1 MRTMRGTPCAATLG
15 DVQALDSLRGRV
27 RAVDPF
33 KVDAAIAAA
42 FIGVAIVEFAHLD
55 PEGHSRAVTIPAAA
69 IALSSLAFR
78 RRDALLA
85 AVLFAVPT
93 ALQAFLDGY
102 MTENSTTPFVG
113 LLFLLYSIGRY
124 AEPRR
129 LRSALVILV
138 SAMVLA
144 LSVEVGWEGPGDLV
158 WIVFLFGLPV
168 VAGRALRSRVML
180 QAELREKAEE
190 AERDRA
196 ERAQLA
202 VEDERVRI
210 ASELQ
215 ELVANGL
222 STMVVQAQA
231 VPRAIETGDTARAG
245 IALAAV
251 ETTGREA
258 LTEMRTLLGVLR
270 REGDAARLAPQPGL
284 ARLEALAERNR
295 ERGLSVRLDL
305 HGWRRALP
313 AGVDLT
319 AYRVGEDALDAARGN
334 DAREAEVFLRYK
346 PRELQLQVTDD
357 RADGDSGQLVG
368 LRDRVGLYGGHL
380 RSERIGSVRFRVR
393 ATLPLEEES

>member
-1 MRTMRGTPCAATLG
+1 MSIYARAVTLDG
-15 DVQALDSLRGRV
+15 VQALDSLRRRV
-27 RAVDPF
+27 QAVNPF
-33 KVDAAIAAA
+33 MVDVALAAA
-42 FIGVAIVEFAHLD
+42 FVAVAVVEFAHLD
-55 PEGHSRAVTIPAAA
+55 PEGSDRGVTIAAA
-69 IALSSLAFR
+69 MIALSSLAFR
-78 RRDALLA
+78 RRNVLLA
-85 AVLFAVPT
+85 AVLFGVPT
-93 ALQAFLDGY
+93 VLQSFLDGY
-102 MTENSTTPFVG
+102 LTENSTTPFVG

-129 LRSALVILV
+129 LRAALVLLV
-138 SAMVLA
+138 SSMVVA

-168 VAGRALRSRVML
+168 VAGRALRSRMML

-190 AERDRA
+190 AERGRA

-231 VPRAIETGDTARAG
+231 VPRAVEAGDTARAG
-245 IALAAV
+245 TALAAV
-251 ETTGREA
+251 ETTGRDA

-270 REGDAARLAPQPGL
+270 REGDAAKLAPQPGL
-284 ARLEALAERNR
+284 GRLEALAERSR
-295 ERGLSVRLDL
+295 ERGLSVNLDL

-319 AYRVGEDALDAARGN
+319 AYRVVEDALDAARAS
-334 DAREAEVFLRYK
+334 DAREAEVLVRYR
-346 PRELQLQVTDD
+346 PRELQLQVIDD
-357 RADGDSGQLVG
+357 RSDGDSGQLAG

-380 RSERIGSVRFRVR
+380 RAERIDSGRFRVK

>member
-1 MRTMRGTPCAATLG
+1 MTIHARAVTLG
-15 DVQALDSLRGRV
+15 RVQVVESVRNRI
-27 RAVDPF
+27 RAVDPL
-33 KVDAAIAAA
+33 KVDAVLAAA
-42 FIGVAIVEFAHLD
+42 FVVVAIIEFAHLD
-55 PEGHSRAVTIPAAA
+55 PEGHSRGVTIAAST

-78 RRDALLA
+78 RRDALVA
-85 AVLFAVPT
+85 AVIFSVPT
-93 ALQAFLDGY
+93 VLQAFLDGY
-102 MTENSTTPFVG
+102 MTKNSTTPFVG
-113 LLFLLYSIGRY
+113 LLFLLYSVGRY
-124 AEPRR
+124 AEAPR
-129 LRSALVILV
+129 LRNALIVLIGSMILT
-138 SAMVLA
+138 
-144 LSVEVGWEGPGDLV
+144 LSVEVGWEGPADLV

-168 VAGRALRSRVML
+168 LAGRALRSRMLL
-180 QAELREKAEE
+180 QAELREKAEQ

-196 ERAQLA
+196 DRAQLA
-202 VEDERVRI
+202 VEHERVRI

-231 VPRAIETGDTARAG
+231 VPRAVESGDTARAG
-245 IALAAV
+245 TALAAV

-284 ARLEALAERNR
+284 GRLEALAERTR
-295 ERGLSVRLDL
+295 ERGLPVRLDL

-319 AYRVGEDALDAARGN
+319 AYRVVEDALDAARQN
-334 DAREAEVFLRYK
+334 NARGAEVYVRYR

-357 RADGDSGQLVG
+357 RPDGDSRDLAG

-380 RSERIGSVRFRVR
+380 RAERVDTRRFRMR
-393 ATLPLEEES
+393 ATLPLEDES

>member
-1 MRTMRGTPCAATLG
+1 MSIHTRAVTLG
-15 DVQALDSLRGRV
+15 DVQVLDSLRRRV
-27 RAVDPF
+27 HAVDPF
-33 KVDAAIAAA
+33 KLDTAIAAV
-42 FIGVAIVEFAHLD
+42 FVVVAAIELYHLD
-55 PEGHSRAVTIPAAA
+55 SEGHSRPLTIAAA
-69 IALSSLAFR
+69 VVALSGLAFR
-78 RRDALLA
+78 RRDAVIA

-93 ALQAFLDGY
+93 VLQAVLDGY
-102 MTENSTTPFVG
+102 MTKNSTTPFVG

-124 AEPRR
+124 ADARR
-129 LRSALVILV
+129 LRDALLLLV

-144 LSVEVGWEGPGDLV
+144 LSFEVGWDGPGDLI
-158 WIVFLFGLPV
+158 WLTFLFGLPV
-168 VAGRALRSRVML
+168 LAGRALRSRMML
-180 QAELREKAEE
+180 QGELREKAEL

-196 ERAQLA
+196 DRAQLA

-210 ASELQ
+210 ATELQ

-231 VPRAIETGDTARAG
+231 VPRAVDSGDTARAG
-245 IALAAV
+245 TALAAV

-270 REGDAARLAPQPGL
+270 REGDAAKLAPQPGL
-284 ARLEALAERNR
+284 GRLEALAERTR

-319 AYRVGEDALDAARGN
+319 AYRVIEDALDAARAGG
-334 DAREAEVFLRYK
+334 AGEAELYVRYR
-346 PRELQLQVTDD
+346 PRELQLQVIDD
-357 RADGDSGQLVG
+357 RTDGDSGRLAG

-380 RSERIGSVRFRVR
+380 RAERIDAGRFRVR

>member
-1 MRTMRGTPCAATLG
+1 MPIHARADTLG
-15 DVQALDSLRGRV
+15 DVQAVESARNRL

-33 KVDAAIAAA
+33 RVDVAIAVA
-42 FIGVAIVEFAHLD
+42 FIVVSVVEFAHLD
-55 PEGHSRAVTIPAAA
+55 PEGHNRGVTIAASVV
-69 IALSSLAFR
+69 ALSGLAFR
-78 RRDALLA
+78 RRDALVA
-85 AVLFAVPT
+85 AVIFATPA

-102 MTENSTTPFVG
+102 MTTNSTTPFVA

-129 LRSALVILV
+129 LRTALILLV
-138 SAMVLA
+138 SAMVLT
-144 LSVEVGWEGPGDLV
+144 LSVEVGWEGPADLV

-180 QAELREKAEE
+180 QAELRAKAEE
-190 AERDRA
+190 AERDRV
-196 ERAQLA
+196 ERAELA
-202 VEDERVRI
+202 VEEERVRI

-222 STMVVQAQA
+222 SAMVVQAQA
-231 VPRAIETGDTARAG
+231 VPRAVEAGDTARAG
-245 IALAAV
+245 TALAAV

-270 REGDAARLAPQPGL
+270 RGGDAAKLAPQPGL
-284 ARLEALAERNR
+284 GRLEALAERSR
-295 ERGLSVRLDL
+295 ERGLAVRLDL

-319 AYRVGEDALDAARGN
+319 AYRVIEDALDAAREN
-334 DAREAEVFLRYK
+334 DAREAEVIVRYR

-357 RADGDSGQLVG
+357 RSDGDSGQLAG
-368 LRDRVGLYGGHL
+368 LRERVGLYGGHL
-380 RSERIGSVRFRVR
+380 RAERVEAGRFRVR

>member
-1 MRTMRGTPCAATLG
+1 M
-15 DVQALDSLRGRV
+15 DSLRR
-27 RAVDPF
+27 RLQAVDPF
-33 KVDAAIAAA
+33 KLDIAIAAA
-42 FIGVAIVEFAHLD
+42 FVVVAVVELANLD
-55 PEGHSRAVTIPAAA
+55 PEGHNRGVTVAAAA

-85 AVLFAVPT
+85 AALFGVPT
-93 ALQAFLDGY
+93 VIQSFLDGY

-129 LRSALVILV
+129 LRSALVVLI
-138 SAMVLA
+138 SAMVVA
-144 LSVEVGWEGPGDLV
+144 LTIEVGWDGPADLV
-158 WIVFLFGLPV
+158 WLTFLFGLPV
-168 VAGRALRSRVML
+168 LAGRALRSRKLL
-180 QAELREKAEE
+180 QAELREKAEQ

-196 ERAQLA
+196 GRAQLA

-210 ASELQ
+210 ATELQ

-231 VPRAIETGDTARAG
+231 VPRAVESGDTARAG
-245 IALAAV
+245 TALAAV

-270 REGDAARLAPQPGL
+270 REGDAAKLAPQPGL
-284 ARLEALAERNR
+284 ARLEALAERTR
-295 ERGLSVRLDL
+295 ERGLSVRLDR

-319 AYRVGEDALDAARGN
+319 AYRVIEDALDAAREN
-334 DAREAEVFLRYK
+334 DARDAEVYVRYR
-346 PRELQLQVTDD
+346 PRELQLQVIDD
-357 RADGDSGQLVG
+357 RPDGDSGEPVG

-380 RSERIGSVRFRVR
+380 RAERIDPDHFRVR
-393 ATLPLEEES
+393 ATLPLEEEES

>member
-1 MRTMRGTPCAATLG
+1 MPIHARAVTLG
-15 DVQALDSLRGRV
+15 DVQVLDSLRSRLN
-27 RAVDPF
+27 AVDPF
-33 KVDAAIAAA
+33 KLDIAIAALFIA
-42 FIGVAIVEFAHLD
+42 FAVVEFAYLD
-55 PEGHSRAVTIPAAA
+55 PRGHDRGVTIAAA
-69 IALSSLAFR
+69 VIALSSLAFR
-78 RRDALLA
+78 RRNVLLA
-85 AVLFAVPT
+85 AAIFAVPT
-93 ALQAFLDGY
+93 VLQSFLDGY
-102 MTENSTTPFVG
+102 LTENSTTPFVG

-124 AEPRR
+124 AEPRS
-129 LRSALVILV
+129 LRSALGLLL
-138 SAMVLA
+138 SAMVVA
-144 LSVEVGWEGPGDLV
+144 LTAEVGWEGPGDLV
-158 WIVFLFGLPV
+158 WVAFLFGLPV

-190 AERDRA
+190 AERGRA
-196 ERAQLA
+196 EQAQLA

-231 VPRAIETGDTARAG
+231 VPRAVEAGDTARAG
-245 IALAAV
+245 TALAAV

-270 REGDAARLAPQPGL
+270 REGDAAKLAPQPGL
-284 ARLEALAERNR
+284 GRLESLAERSR
-295 ERGLSVRLDL
+295 TRGLSVRLDL

-319 AYRVGEDALDAARGN
+319 AYRVVEDALDAARAN
-334 DAREAEVFLRYK
+334 DAREADVLVRYK

-357 RADGDSGQLVG
+357 RSDGDSGQLAG

-380 RSERIGSVRFRVR
+380 RAERIDAGRFRVR
-393 ATLPLEEES
+393 ATLPLEDES

>member
-1 MRTMRGTPCAATLG
+1 MSIHVRAVTLG
-15 DVQALDSLRGRV
+15 GVQALDSLRRRGQ
-27 RAVDPF
+27 AVDPF
-33 KVDAAIAAA
+33 KLDVAIALA
-42 FIGVAIVEFAHLD
+42 FVAVSIVEFAHLD
-55 PEGHSRAVTIPAAA
+55 PEGHSRGVTVAAA
-69 IALSSLAFR
+69 VIALTSLAFR
-78 RRDALLA
+78 RRDALVA
-85 AVLFAVPT
+85 AVIFSVPAV
-93 ALQAFLDGY
+93 LQAFLDGY
-102 MTENSTTPFVG
+102 MTKNSTTPFVG

-129 LRSALVILV
+129 LRNALLILV
-138 SAMVLA
+138 PSMVVTLT
-144 LSVEVGWEGPGDLV
+144 VEVGWEGPGDLV
-158 WIVFLFGLPV
+158 WLTFLFGLPV
-168 VAGRALRSRVML
+168 LAGRALRSRMML
-180 QAELREKAEE
+180 QAELREKAEQ

-196 ERAQLA
+196 DRAQLA

-231 VPRAIETGDTARAG
+231 VPRAVESGDTARAG
-245 IALAAV
+245 TALAAV

-284 ARLEALAERNR
+284 ARLEALAERTR

-319 AYRVGEDALDAARGN
+319 AYRVIEDALDAARDN
-334 DAREAEVFLRYK
+334 DAREAEVYVRYR

-357 RADGDSGQLVG
+357 RSDGDSGQLAG

-380 RSERIGSVRFRVR
+380 RAERIDSGRFRVR
-393 ATLPLEEES
+393 ATLPLEDES

>member
-1 MRTMRGTPCAATLG
+1 MPIHARADTLG
-15 DVQALDSLRGRV
+15 DVQAVESARNRL

-33 KVDAAIAAA
+33 RVDAAIAVA
-42 FIGVAIVEFAHLD
+42 FIVVAVVEFAHLD
-55 PEGHSRAVTIPAAA
+55 PEGRNRGVTIVAAA
-69 IALSSLAFR
+69 VALSSLAFR
-78 RRDALLA
+78 RRDALVA
-85 AVLFAVPT
+85 AVIFSIPT
-93 ALQAFLDGY
+93 VLQAFLDGY
-102 MTENSTTPFVG
+102 MTKNSTTPFVA

-129 LRSALVILV
+129 LRTALILLV
-138 SAMVLA
+138 SAMVLT
-144 LSVEVGWEGPGDLV
+144 LSVEVGWEGPADLV

-180 QAELREKAEE
+180 QAELRAKAEE

-196 ERAQLA
+196 ERAELA
-202 VEDERVRI
+202 VEEERVRI

-222 STMVVQAQA
+222 SAMVVQAQA
-231 VPRAIETGDTARAG
+231 VPRAVQAGDTARAG
-245 IALAAV
+245 TALAAV

-270 REGDAARLAPQPGL
+270 RGGDAAKLAPQPGL
-284 ARLEALAERNR
+284 GRLEALAERSR
-295 ERGLSVRLDL
+295 ERGLAVRLDL

-319 AYRVGEDALDAARGN
+319 AYRVIEDALDAARENG
-334 DAREAEVFLRYK
+334 AREAEVLVRYR

-357 RADGDSGQLVG
+357 RSDGDSGQLAG
-368 LRDRVGLYGGHL
+368 LRERVGLYGGHL
-380 RSERIGSVRFRVR
+380 RAERVESGRFRVR